1 LKRIA
6 LATVFLVGGFL
17 LYGVFEFP
25 DWGDPQAPAATHV
38 TPYYIEHTIPDTAV
52 PNIVTAVLADYRG
65 YDTMFETAVIFAAG
79 IACMLLLR
87 AYRRQAPS
95 VRLYRHKLTGVTL
108 RIEKGGRLPDGSD
121 EFERIDSQWVP
132 HDLIVNVCSR
142 LIIPFVQLY
151 ALYVIAHGHHSPGGG
166 FQGGVIFG
174 AALILYAIVYDL
186 RSVFRLLNEKM
197 AILISLAGV
206 LIYVGTGFVCMLMG
220 GNFLDYSRLAV
231 FLGGDPVMAR
241 SHGILIV
248 EVGVG
253 LAVMA
258 VMVSLYYNLS
268 SAGQHDE
275 GL

>member
-1 LKRIA
+1 MKTVA
-6 LATVFLVGGFL
+6 LVIVLSIGGFL
-17 LYGVFEFP
+17 LFGTFDFP
-25 DWGDPQAPAATHV
+25 GWGDPIAPAATHV
-38 TPYYIEHTIPDTAV
+38 SPYYIEHAVEDTAV

-87 AYRRQAPS
+87 AYRRQAPDA
-95 VRLYRHKLTGVTL
+95 RLYRHMLTNITL
-108 RIEKGGRLPDGSD
+108 RIEKGGKLPEGSE

-132 HDLIVNVCSR
+132 HDLIIKITSR
-142 LIIPFVQLY
+142 LLVPFLQLF

-174 AALILYAIVYDL
+174 AALILYGLTHDL
-186 RSVFRLLNEKM
+186 RSTFRRLSEKT
-197 AILISLAGV
+197 AILLSAAGV
-206 LIYVGTGFVCMLMG
+206 LIYVGTGVLCMLMG
-220 GNFLDYSRLAV
+220 GSFLDYSALAPL
-231 FLGGDPVMAR
+231 LGGDPVMAR

-253 LAVMA
+253 MAVTA